1 MSDNKKVSG
10 SMLNYAI
17 GKMLKLIGGKQDQLT
32 FDDAPTEGSANSI
45 TSGGVKT
52 ALDAKSQV
60 QIITWE
66 ADD

>member
-32 FDDAPTEGSANSI
+32 FDTAPTEGSSNAI
-45 TSGGVKT
+45 TSGGVST
-52 ALDAKSQV
+52 ALNAKSRV